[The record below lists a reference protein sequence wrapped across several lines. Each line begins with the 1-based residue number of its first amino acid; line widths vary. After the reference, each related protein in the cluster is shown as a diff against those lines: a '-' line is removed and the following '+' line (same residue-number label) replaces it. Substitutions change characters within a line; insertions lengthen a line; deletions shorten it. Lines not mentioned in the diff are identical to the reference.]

1 MSLIEIIKCL
11 NSVTINLWWE
21 LKPIRDSFHCDLII
35 PGVDRLIRNLRSIIN
50 LSECVQIRLIVELL
64 HLSDLL
70 CITGPSINPH
80 QWVLNLVWFEVE
92 DRSNIVIQIFY
103 VSFVEITRWYSV
115 KDGRGRAIYPRLS
128 VLSQGKTT
136 QDVVLDH
143 KPKDLEQCSCISD
156 TKLLLIDIKVVPV
169 LDIDHEYCWLSL
181 ISQAG
186 YVIIDASNR
195 SYT

>member
-1 MSLIEIIKCL
+1 MSLIEIIKGL
-11 NSVTINLWWE
+11 NSVTINLWRE
-21 LKPIRDSFHCDLII
+21 LKPIRDSFHCDLIF
-35 PGVDRLIRNLRSIIN
+35 PGVDRLVRNLRPIIN
-50 LSECVQIRLIVELL
+50 LSESVQIRLIVELL
-64 HLSDLL
+64 HLSDLI
-70 CITGPSINPH
+70 CITGPTINPH

-92 DRSNIVIQIFY
+92 DGSNIVIQIFY

-115 KDGRGRAIYPRLS
+115 KNRRGRAIYPRLCI
-128 VLSQGKTT
+128 LSQGKTT

-143 KPKDLEQCSCISD
+143 KPKDLEQCSSISD

-186 YVIIDASNR
+186 YVIIDAGNW
-195 SYT
+195 SYI